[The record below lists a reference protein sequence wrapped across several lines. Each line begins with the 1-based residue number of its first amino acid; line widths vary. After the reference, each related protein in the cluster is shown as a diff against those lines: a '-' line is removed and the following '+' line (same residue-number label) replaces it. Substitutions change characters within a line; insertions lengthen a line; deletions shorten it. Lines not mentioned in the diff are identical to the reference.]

1 MLADLDRPVIE
12 YHYKPWDRTVKLRVL
27 SAAQFVEVMQLLPGI
42 DDEDRIAQVKAFAGV
57 CAMGIEDPKADADEW
72 ARDVTLDTLVHLG
85 NRVLEKTGKTL
96 DDTAKKN

>member
-12 YHYKPWDRTVKLRVL
+12 YHYELWHRVVKLRVL
-27 SAAQFVEVMQLLPGI
+27 SASQFVEVMQLLPSI
-42 DDEDRIAQVKAFAGV
+42 DDDDKATQVKAFANV

-72 ARDVTLDTLVHLG
+72 ARDVTLDTLMHLG
-85 NRVLEKTGKTL
+85 NRVLEKTSREL